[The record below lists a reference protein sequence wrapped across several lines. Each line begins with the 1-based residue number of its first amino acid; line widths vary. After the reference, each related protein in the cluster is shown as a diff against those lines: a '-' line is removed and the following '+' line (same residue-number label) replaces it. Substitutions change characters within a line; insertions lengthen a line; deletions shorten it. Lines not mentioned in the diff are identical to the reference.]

1 MPIAT
6 HILAATDFSDAS
18 LIGLRKAAELAKE
31 AQVPVTIAHVF
42 DPSPLA
48 PIATRGE
55 GIAQLTDQREIEQAI
70 HEELEKL
77 RDEHFTGV
85 DDVRTTL
92 VLGSNA
98 ADGLIQ
104 SASKNGCD
112 LIVLATT
119 GRTGLAH
126 LLIGSVAEKVTRH
139 AAVSVLVVR

>member
-1 MPIAT
+1 MPIAK

-18 LIGLRKAAELAKE
+18 TPGLQRAAELAKE
-31 AQVPVTIAHVF
+31 LDCAVTVAHVF

-55 GIAQLTDQREIEQAI
+55 GIPQLADQRDVEKAI
-70 HEELEKL
+70 HAELDRV
-77 RDEHFTGV
+77 RDQYFAEV

-98 ADGLIQ
+98 ADGLVHC
-104 SASKNGCD
+104 AEKNGCD
-112 LIVLATT
+112 LIVVATH

-126 LLIGSVAEKVTRH
+126 LLIGSVAEKVVRH
-139 AAVSVLVVR
+139 APVSVLVVR